1 MHYRQRIRDAVKT
14 LLTAASTDAGAN
26 VFTSRAR
33 PVLEILQRREM
44 VLSIYTADET
54 STQNNDGH
62 HLERTLTVSIEGMA
76 GGGDDLD
83 DILDTLAEQVEAAI
97 EADTTLGTLLS
108 QELELESTSSEIT
121 ARGNQQVGAFRMD
134 YTCSYITEPATNPD
148 DELWPEQPIPTE
160 VNTSMRPSADAY
172 VLGNGLA
179 EAKPPEI
186 VPVTIDVVSPSQP
199 PETTPNPCKDT
210 GSCDI
215 GAWQG
220 DPE

>member
-1 MHYRQRIRDAVKT
+1 MHYRQRIRDAVKN

-44 VLSIYTADET
+44 VLSVYTADET
-54 STQNNDGH
+54 SAQNNDGH
-62 HLERTLTVSIEGMA
+62 HQERTLTVSIEGMA

-134 YTCSYITEPATNPD
+134 FTCGYITEPATNPD
-148 DELWPEQPIPTE
+148 DALWPEQPIPTE
-160 VNTSMRPSADAY
+160 VNIGLEPSAVAY
-172 VLGNGLA
+172 VEGNNLA
-179 EAKPPEI
+179 EAAPPKI
-186 VPVTIDVVSPSQP
+186 VPATLDVVSPSQP
-199 PETTPNPCKDT
+199 PETPPNPCEDT
-210 GSCDI
+210 GSCALD
-215 GAWQG
+215 AWQG
-220 DPE
+220 DPK